1 MDKLNCF
8 SLTTN
13 DHVAHLVLNKP
24 ESFNTMHPTFWRE
37 LDTVLHQL
45 NDAGQARALVI
56 SSTGNILA
64 RAGYGATPIERC
76 RPGKGFGHF

>member
-8 SLTTN
+8 SLTMN

-24 ESFNTMHPTFWRE
+24 ESLNTMHPTFWRA

-45 NDAGQARALVI
+45 NNEGQARALVI
-56 SSTGNILA
+56 STSIIRTSPGRTGL
-64 RAGYGATPIERC
+64 R
-76 RPGKGFGHF
+76 HFTSSADMK